1 MGYQINNVKVTMG
14 RYGIRELPSR
24 RARTDARGQGRVHV
38 DDGGGLRA
46 GDAEPGELVA
56 EEQAELLEDW

>member
-1 MGYQINNVKVTMG
+1 MG